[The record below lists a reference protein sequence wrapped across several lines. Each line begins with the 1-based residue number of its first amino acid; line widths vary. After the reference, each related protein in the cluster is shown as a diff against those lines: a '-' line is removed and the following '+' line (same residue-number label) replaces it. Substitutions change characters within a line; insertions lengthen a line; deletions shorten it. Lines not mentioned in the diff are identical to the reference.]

1 MATTNLSYYDKATIP
16 NAKNFRFGI
25 VVSEWN
31 PEITQNLKNGA
42 IETLL
47 NCGASKNNIVSWE
60 VPGSFELVYGCKKMI
75 QSQNVDAFIDCGVLK
90 ENIVRWDVPGSFEL
104 IYGAKKMQ
112 QSYDML
118 DAVIVIGCV
127 IQGETKHFDF
137 VCEGVTQ
144 GIIDLNVKY
153 DVPVIFCVL
162 TDNTKQQSLDR
173 SGGKLGN
180 KGIECAVAAVKM
192 AALKNIDR
200 ATGFN

>member
-16 NAKNFRFGI
+16 NAKSFRFGI

-31 PEITQNLKNGA
+31 PEITQNLHKGA
-42 IETLL
+42 IETLID
-47 NCGASKNNIVSWE
+47 CGATEENIISWD
-60 VPGSFELVYGCKKMI
+60 VPGSFELVYGCKKI
-75 QSQNVDAFIDCGVLK
+75 IETQK
-90 ENIVRWDVPGSFEL
+90 
-104 IYGAKKMQ
+104 
-112 QSYDML
+112 L
-118 DAVIVIGCV
+118 DAIIAIGNV

-144 GIIDLNVKY
+144 GIVDLNIKY

-162 TDNTKQQSLDR
+162 TDNTKQQSINR

-192 AALKNIDR
+192 AAIKNQER
-200 ATGFN
+200 PSSSLGF